1 MDDVPGLTIIED
13 EAALLLDTVE
23 EAEMLLAAIDDV
35 LELLMCE
42 EIANAEEDE
51 ILLIGLI
58 LDVVIL
64 VAVVAVVTVGAIVR
78 LVTVVGVVAVVGD
91 VAVLRVVAVVRVVT
105 AVGFVAVVG
114 VAEVAVAKIGFSEG
128 ESLKPTLLDA
138 ERLVVVILK
147 LDEVWRLEELKA
159 VAEDSISGEE
169 MEDETYKLFEDG
181 KEELELGEE
190 LLGEDV
196 AMLEELDV
204 VAEARPAEEDATED
218 IDDDTLELLEE
229 DALDEEELAEDDKE
243 LLTLEEELLENEDDI
258 EAVTEASF
266 AENDKSEDI
275 DDETLE
281 LLEDDALELEED
293 DRLELTELE
302 EEELLDDVAEARLAE
317 TP

>member
-1 MDDVPGLTIIED
+1 M
-13 EAALLLDTVE
+13 
-23 EAEMLLAAIDDV
+23 
-35 LELLMCE
+35 
-42 EIANAEEDE
+42 
-51 ILLIGLI
+51 
-58 LDVVIL
+58 
-64 VAVVAVVTVGAIVR
+64 
-78 LVTVVGVVAVVGD
+78 
-91 VAVLRVVAVVRVVT
+91 
-105 AVGFVAVVG
+105 F
-114 VAEVAVAKIGFSEG
+114 
-128 ESLKPTLLDA
+128 
-138 ERLVVVILK
+138 
-147 LDEVWRLEELKA
+147 EVWRLEELKA
-159 VAEDSISGEE
+159 VAEDSTSGEE